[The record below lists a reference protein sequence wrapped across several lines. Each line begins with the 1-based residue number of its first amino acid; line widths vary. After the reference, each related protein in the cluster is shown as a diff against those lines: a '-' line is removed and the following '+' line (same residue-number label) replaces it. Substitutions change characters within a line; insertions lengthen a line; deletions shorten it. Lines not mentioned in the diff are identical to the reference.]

1 MYQNTAMYPSW
12 LHSEMADR
20 LKPEPPERRTR
31 KEKQAETR
39 QRLLDAAERVF
50 LRRGFQGS
58 SVEEIAA
65 DAGFTRGA
73 FYSNFKS
80 KDELFVELLHARIY
94 DRYAEFA
101 EQSAKQPGSPR
112 ERLQWGIERM
122 REMYERQD
130 GDWLF
135 RLWLE
140 CLTQAAR
147 DEEFRKLAATFWSG
161 NRALLGEQTKD
172 VFKEV
177 GREPPL
183 PPKQIASAMIA
194 LDIGLVVQH
203 LVDPE
208 EVPLDVYVPLFD
220 VLFGRQVDPDT
231 D

>member
-1 MYQNTAMYPSW
+1 MGDGRGNKGDLP
-12 LHSEMADR
+12 
-20 LKPEPPERRTR
+20 KRRTR
-31 KEKQAETR
+31 REKQAETR
-39 QRLLDAAERVF
+39 ARLLDAAEQVF
-50 LRRGFQGS
+50 LRRGLQGS

-65 DAGFTRGA
+65 EAGFTRGA

-94 DRYAEFA
+94 DRYAELA
-101 EQSAKQPGSPR
+101 EQSEKQPGSPR
-112 ERLQWGIERM
+112 ERLRWGIERM

-161 NRALLGEQTKD
+161 NRALLAEQAED

-177 GREPPL
+177 GQEPPL